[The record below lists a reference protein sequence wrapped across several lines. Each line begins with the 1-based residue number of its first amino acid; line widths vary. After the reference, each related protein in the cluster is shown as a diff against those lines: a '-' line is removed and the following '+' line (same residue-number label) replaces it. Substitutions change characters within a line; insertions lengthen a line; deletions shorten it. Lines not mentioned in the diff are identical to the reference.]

1 MDKRMLQFKL
11 LSYKQALRKAQ
22 EKNDNCAIKRWSAN
36 IAELQQEIDQADQL
50 DDYNEEAQASSYAME
65 PMFLK
70 YLVYLHVYIYILIST
85 SYNVLTRVLTA
96 YHAL

>member
-36 IAELQQEIDQADQL
+36 IAELQQEIDQAD
-50 DDYNEEAQASSYAME
+50 
-65 PMFLK
+65 
-70 YLVYLHVYIYILIST
+70 
-85 SYNVLTRVLTA
+85 
-96 YHAL
+96 